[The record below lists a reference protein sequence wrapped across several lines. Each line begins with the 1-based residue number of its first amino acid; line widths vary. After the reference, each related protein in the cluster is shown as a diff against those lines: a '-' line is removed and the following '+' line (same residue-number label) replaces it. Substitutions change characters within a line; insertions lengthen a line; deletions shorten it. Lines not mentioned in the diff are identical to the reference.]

1 MVIHGAIDGFSRM
14 VLYLHCCSNNK
25 AATVLNQFKQAVE
38 EYGLPSRVRTDKGLE
53 NVEVAKFMLTARG
66 FDRGSIL
73 VGSSVHNQRIER
85 LWRDLFT
92 AVSQLYYRLFY
103 HMENSGLLDP
113 LDSVHL
119 YALHYVFLPRIKR
132 AIGEF
137 VNGWNRHTLSKT
149 GGFSPI
155 KLYTKGMIRQSRI
168 ADFDTVPEF
177 YGSTDYIVV
186 TPENAVVVPPIDID
200 FNDDCLEVLQ
210 LLVDPL
216 SNSESYGIDLYQQTL
231 SVVQQ
236 LLTLTSSIAMNQNFD
251 LWEQD
256 AQP

>member
-14 VLYLHCCSNNK
+14 VLYLHCCNNNK
-25 AATVLNQFKQAVE
+25 ATTVFSQFRQAVS

-85 LWRDLFT
+85 LWRDLFM

-103 HMENSGLLDP
+103 HMENSGLLDS

-155 KLYTKGMIRQSRI
+155 KLYTKGMISQSST
-168 ADFDTVPEF
+168 ADFDTVPES
-177 YGSTDYIVV
+177 YGSADDIVV
-186 TPENAVVVPPIDID
+186 TPDNAVVVPPIDID
-200 FNDDCLEVLQ
+200 FNEDCLEVLK

-216 SNSESYGIDLYQQTL
+216 SDSVSYGIDLYEQTL
-231 SVVQQ
+231 SIVQH
-236 LLTLTSSIAMNQNFD
+236 LLSLTSSTASD
-251 LWEQD
+251 EPD
-256 AQP
+256 S